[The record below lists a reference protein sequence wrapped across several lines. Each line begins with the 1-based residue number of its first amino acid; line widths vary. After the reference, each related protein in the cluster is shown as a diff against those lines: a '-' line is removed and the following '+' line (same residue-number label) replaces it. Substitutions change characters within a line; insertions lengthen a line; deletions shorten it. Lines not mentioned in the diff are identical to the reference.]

1 MNTCWASHSG
11 SGLENNETRMLLHEL
26 IHFHARNIPQGKLIC
41 PFLPRC
47 CVCLLALATAFVTS
61 TILGPRLFS
70 LSCLATWPALCLSRQ
85 VELVF
90 CGPLFCGA
98 TLLTPLLPY
107 RTLINSCE
115 RLSTPVHLQARPGKT
130 SWSISSEVPQP
141 AKQYT
146 IIQRPQFIF
155 LCSSHTVTL
164 ERKLIC
170 RKIAPAS

>member
-1 MNTCWASHSG
+1 MRQACFWMNSFIFM
-11 SGLENNETRMLLHEL
+11 LETS
-26 IHFHARNIPQGKLIC
+26 PQGKLVC

-47 CVCLLALATAFVTS
+47 YVCSPGLAAAFVTS
-61 TILGPRLFS
+61 RIFGPRLFS
-70 LSCLATWPALCLSRQ
+70 LSCLATWPALCLSHQ

-115 RLSTPVHLQARPGKT
+115 RLPTPVHLQARPGKT

-141 AKQYT
+141 AKQYV
-146 IIQRPQFIF
+146 IIQRLQFIF
-155 LCSSHTVTL
+155 PCSSHTVTL

-170 RKIAPAS
+170 RKIASSPATPDFFHVFEIIMSS